1 MAVEQPLRAGVVLG
15 PRGDHG
21 PVHLAGITE
30 REASRTAWP
39 AVKAAGIDL
48 VWFGIFMVILVEFG
62 LITPPIGFN
71 LFVLQKLTGV
81 SIVTIGNGA
90 MPFIGVMLTALL
102 MFTLFPQIVTF
113 LPNYF

>member
-1 MAVEQPLRAGVVLG
+1 MAVELPLRVDVVLG

-30 REASRTAWP
+30 REAGRTAGP

-48 VWFGIFMVILVEFG
+48 GWFGIVMVILVEIG

-81 SIVTIGNGA
+81 SIVTSNGA